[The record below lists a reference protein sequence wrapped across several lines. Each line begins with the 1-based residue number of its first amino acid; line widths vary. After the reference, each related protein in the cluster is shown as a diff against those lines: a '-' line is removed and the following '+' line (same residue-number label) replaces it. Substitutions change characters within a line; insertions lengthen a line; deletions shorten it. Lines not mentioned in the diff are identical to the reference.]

1 MVHISKD
8 GKRARANV
16 TALFGHVGLAKVELK
31 NASAG
36 DIVGLC
42 GFEDAFIGET
52 ITDSEERL
60 PIPFVDIDPP
70 TITMKICINDGPLA
84 GREGKLLTAR
94 QVRERLVRETRTN
107 VSILFA
113 DTDVAGHFEI
123 QARGEMQIAI
133 IVEQMRREGF
143 EILVSRPEVIFHRD
157 AAGTLLEP
165 LETLYV
171 DVPNDTLGDILQSLA
186 GRKAEITHMEHNP
199 HSVTVQAV
207 VPTRGL
213 IGYQG
218 ELLTDTRGTAIM
230 LPKPRI
236 QKMKPD
242 ALDRLLLHE
251 LFHVL
256 SRNAPELRRDLY
268 RIIGF
273 HVCDPMALPPAM
285 ADLKLTN
292 PDAPLIDCRIEL
304 TDDGE
309 ACWAAPILYSSSA
322 TYDAVKKPPLF
333 QYLTFRLMKLE
344 EHDGRWRPLVKDG
357 DPALIDPAQSK
368 SFADQI
374 GQNTKYII
382 HPDEV
387 LADNFVFLVMQTE
400 KLPSPEIIERMGE
413 RLRGK

>member
-1 MVHISKD
+1 MLRTLALRTLVMTVALIVINTELLAD
-8 GKRARANV
+8 EPL
-16 TALFGHVGLAKVELK
+16 TADTQLEF
-31 NASAG
+31 ASLETG
-36 DIVGLC
+36 RTLVSTRDT
-42 GFEDAFIGET
+42 FIGALSRF
-52 ITDSEERL
+52 D
-60 PIPFVDIDPP
+60 
-70 TITMKICINDGPLA
+70 
-84 GREGKLLTAR
+84 R
-94 QVRERLVRETRTN
+94 QVRLQADGEATEAALLEFLAREVVAWDDAATGNDPVEATTRTLITQSIERLRPKLESFRIPLPKTVLLVQ
-107 VSILFA
+107 VSGKEEA
-113 DTDVAGHFEI
+113 N
-123 QARGEMQIAI
+123 
-133 IVEQMRREGF
+133 
-143 EILVSRPEVIFHRD
+143 
-157 AAGTLLEP
+157 AA
-165 LETLYV
+165 Y
-171 DVPNDTLGDILQSLA
+171 
-186 GRKAEITHMEHNP
+186 
-199 HSVTVQAV
+199 
-207 VPTRGL
+207 
-213 IGYQG
+213 
-218 ELLTDTRGTAIM
+218 TRGTAIM
-230 LPKPRI
+230 LPKSRI
-236 QKMKPD
+236 QKLKPD

-309 ACWAAPILYSSSA
+309 TCWAAPILYSSSA

-344 EHDGRWRPLVKDG
+344 EHDGRWRPLLKVG
-357 DPALIDPAQSK
+357 EPILIDPAQSK

-400 KLPSPEIIERMGE
+400 KLPSPEIIERMSE

>member
-1 MVHISKD
+1 MLRTLALRTLVMTVALIVINTELLAD
-8 GKRARANV
+8 EPL
-16 TALFGHVGLAKVELK
+16 TADTQLEF
-31 NASAG
+31 ASLETG
-36 DIVGLC
+36 RTLVSTRDT
-42 GFEDAFIGET
+42 FIGALSRF
-52 ITDSEERL
+52 D
-60 PIPFVDIDPP
+60 
-70 TITMKICINDGPLA
+70 
-84 GREGKLLTAR
+84 R
-94 QVRERLVRETRTN
+94 QVRLQTDGEATEAALLEFLAREVVAWDDAATGNDPVEATTRTLITQSIERLRPKLESFRIPLPKTVLL
-107 VSILFA
+107 V
-113 DTDVAGHFEI
+113 
-123 QARGEMQIAI
+123 
-133 IVEQMRREGF
+133 QMSGKE
-143 EILVSRPEVIFHRD
+143 EAN
-157 AAGTLLEP
+157 AA
-165 LETLYV
+165 Y
-171 DVPNDTLGDILQSLA
+171 
-186 GRKAEITHMEHNP
+186 
-199 HSVTVQAV
+199 
-207 VPTRGL
+207 
-213 IGYQG
+213 
-218 ELLTDTRGTAIM
+218 TRGTAIM
-230 LPKPRI
+230 LPKSRI
-236 QKMKPD
+236 QKLKPD

-309 ACWAAPILYSSSA
+309 TCWAAPILYSSSA

-344 EHDGRWRPLVKDG
+344 EHDGRWRPLLKEG
-357 DPALIDPAQSK
+357 EPILIDPAQSK

-400 KLPSPEIIERMGE
+400 KLPSPEIIERMSE

>member
-1 MVHISKD
+1 MLRTLALRTLVMTVALIVINTELLAD
-8 GKRARANV
+8 EPL
-16 TALFGHVGLAKVELK
+16 TADTQLEF
-31 NASAG
+31 ASLETG
-36 DIVGLC
+36 RTLVSTRDT
-42 GFEDAFIGET
+42 FIGALSRF
-52 ITDSEERL
+52 D
-60 PIPFVDIDPP
+60 
-70 TITMKICINDGPLA
+70 
-84 GREGKLLTAR
+84 R
-94 QVRERLVRETRTN
+94 QVRLQTDGEATEAALLEFLAREVVAWDDAATGNDPVEATTRTLITQSIERLRPKLESFRIPLPKTVLLVQ
-107 VSILFA
+107 VSGKEEA
-113 DTDVAGHFEI
+113 N
-123 QARGEMQIAI
+123 
-133 IVEQMRREGF
+133 
-143 EILVSRPEVIFHRD
+143 
-157 AAGTLLEP
+157 AA
-165 LETLYV
+165 Y
-171 DVPNDTLGDILQSLA
+171 
-186 GRKAEITHMEHNP
+186 
-199 HSVTVQAV
+199 
-207 VPTRGL
+207 
-213 IGYQG
+213 
-218 ELLTDTRGTAIM
+218 TRGTAIM

-309 ACWAAPILYSSSA
+309 TCWAAPILYSSSA

-344 EHDGRWRPLVKDG
+344 EHDGRWRPLLKVG
-357 DPALIDPAQSK
+357 EPILIDPAQSK

-400 KLPSPEIIERMGE
+400 KLPSPEIIERMSE

>member
-1 MVHISKD
+1 MLRTLALRTLVMTVALIVINTELLAD
-8 GKRARANV
+8 EPL
-16 TALFGHVGLAKVELK
+16 TADTQLEF
-31 NASAG
+31 ASLETG
-36 DIVGLC
+36 RTLVSTRDT
-42 GFEDAFIGET
+42 FIGALSRF
-52 ITDSEERL
+52 D
-60 PIPFVDIDPP
+60 
-70 TITMKICINDGPLA
+70 
-84 GREGKLLTAR
+84 R
-94 QVRERLVRETRTN
+94 QVRLQTDGEATEAALLEFLAREVVAWDDAATGNDPVEATTRTLITQSIERLRPKLESFRIPLPKTVLLVQ
-107 VSILFA
+107 VSGKEEA
-113 DTDVAGHFEI
+113 N
-123 QARGEMQIAI
+123 
-133 IVEQMRREGF
+133 
-143 EILVSRPEVIFHRD
+143 
-157 AAGTLLEP
+157 AA
-165 LETLYV
+165 Y
-171 DVPNDTLGDILQSLA
+171 
-186 GRKAEITHMEHNP
+186 
-199 HSVTVQAV
+199 
-207 VPTRGL
+207 
-213 IGYQG
+213 
-218 ELLTDTRGTAIM
+218 TRGTAIM

-236 QKMKPD
+236 QKLKPD

-309 ACWAAPILYSSSA
+309 TCWAAPILYSSSA

-344 EHDGRWRPLVKDG
+344 EHDGRWRPLLKVG
-357 DPALIDPAQSK
+357 EPILIDPAQSK

>member
-1 MVHISKD
+1 MLRTLALRTLVMTVALIVI
-8 GKRARANV
+8 N
-16 TALFGHVGLAKVELK
+16 TALLADEPLTADTQLEF
-31 NASAG
+31 ASLETG
-36 DIVGLC
+36 RTLVSTRDT
-42 GFEDAFIGET
+42 FIGALSRF
-52 ITDSEERL
+52 D
-60 PIPFVDIDPP
+60 
-70 TITMKICINDGPLA
+70 
-84 GREGKLLTAR
+84 R
-94 QVRERLVRETRTN
+94 QVRLQTNGEATEAALLEFLAREVVAWDDAATGNDPVEATTRTLITQSIERLRPKLESFRIPLPKTVLLVQ
-107 VSILFA
+107 VSGKEEA
-113 DTDVAGHFEI
+113 N
-123 QARGEMQIAI
+123 
-133 IVEQMRREGF
+133 
-143 EILVSRPEVIFHRD
+143 
-157 AAGTLLEP
+157 AA
-165 LETLYV
+165 Y
-171 DVPNDTLGDILQSLA
+171 
-186 GRKAEITHMEHNP
+186 
-199 HSVTVQAV
+199 
-207 VPTRGL
+207 
-213 IGYQG
+213 
-218 ELLTDTRGTAIM
+218 TRGTAIM
-230 LPKPRI
+230 LPKSRI
-236 QKMKPD
+236 QKLKPD

-309 ACWAAPILYSSSA
+309 TCWAAPILYSSSA

-344 EHDGRWRPLVKDG
+344 EHDGRWRPLLKEG
-357 DPALIDPAQSK
+357 EPILIDPAQSK

-400 KLPSPEIIERMGE
+400 KLPSPEIIERMSE

>member
-1 MVHISKD
+1 MLRTLALRTLVMTVALIVINTELLAD
-8 GKRARANV
+8 EPL
-16 TALFGHVGLAKVELK
+16 TADTQLEF
-31 NASAG
+31 ASLETG
-36 DIVGLC
+36 RTLVSTRDT
-42 GFEDAFIGET
+42 FIGALSRF
-52 ITDSEERL
+52 D
-60 PIPFVDIDPP
+60 
-70 TITMKICINDGPLA
+70 
-84 GREGKLLTAR
+84 R
-94 QVRERLVRETRTN
+94 QVRLQTDGEATEAALLEFLAREVVAWDDAATGNDPVEATTRTLITQSIERLRPKLESFRIPLPKTVLLVQ
-107 VSILFA
+107 VSGKEEA
-113 DTDVAGHFEI
+113 N
-123 QARGEMQIAI
+123 
-133 IVEQMRREGF
+133 
-143 EILVSRPEVIFHRD
+143 
-157 AAGTLLEP
+157 AA
-165 LETLYV
+165 Y
-171 DVPNDTLGDILQSLA
+171 
-186 GRKAEITHMEHNP
+186 
-199 HSVTVQAV
+199 
-207 VPTRGL
+207 
-213 IGYQG
+213 
-218 ELLTDTRGTAIM
+218 TRGTAIM

-344 EHDGRWRPLVKDG
+344 EHDGRWRPLLKVG
-357 DPALIDPAQSK
+357 EPILIDPAQSK

-400 KLPSPEIIERMGE
+400 KLPSPEIIERMSE

>member
-1 MVHISKD
+1 MLRTLALRTLVMTVALIVINTELLAD
-8 GKRARANV
+8 EPL
-16 TALFGHVGLAKVELK
+16 TADTQLEF
-31 NASAG
+31 ASLETG
-36 DIVGLC
+36 RTLVSTRDT
-42 GFEDAFIGET
+42 FIGALSRF
-52 ITDSEERL
+52 D
-60 PIPFVDIDPP
+60 
-70 TITMKICINDGPLA
+70 
-84 GREGKLLTAR
+84 R
-94 QVRERLVRETRTN
+94 QVRLQADGEATEAALLEFLAREVVAWDDAATGNDPVEATTRTLITQSIERLRPKLESFRIPLPKTVLLVQ
-107 VSILFA
+107 VSGKEEA
-113 DTDVAGHFEI
+113 N
-123 QARGEMQIAI
+123 
-133 IVEQMRREGF
+133 
-143 EILVSRPEVIFHRD
+143 
-157 AAGTLLEP
+157 AA
-165 LETLYV
+165 Y
-171 DVPNDTLGDILQSLA
+171 
-186 GRKAEITHMEHNP
+186 
-199 HSVTVQAV
+199 
-207 VPTRGL
+207 
-213 IGYQG
+213 
-218 ELLTDTRGTAIM
+218 TRGTAIM

-236 QKMKPD
+236 QKLKPD

-344 EHDGRWRPLVKDG
+344 EHDGRWRPLLKEGEPV
-357 DPALIDPAQSK
+357 LIDPAQSK

-400 KLPSPEIIERMGE
+400 KLPSPEIIERMSE

>member
-1 MVHISKD
+1 MLRTLALRTLVMTVALIVINTELLAD
-8 GKRARANV
+8 EPL
-16 TALFGHVGLAKVELK
+16 TADTQLEF
-31 NASAG
+31 ASLETG
-36 DIVGLC
+36 RTLVSTRDT
-42 GFEDAFIGET
+42 FIGALSRF
-52 ITDSEERL
+52 D
-60 PIPFVDIDPP
+60 
-70 TITMKICINDGPLA
+70 
-84 GREGKLLTAR
+84 R
-94 QVRERLVRETRTN
+94 QVRLQTDGEATEAALLEFLAREVVAWDDAATGNDPVEATTRTLITQSIERLRPKLESFRIPLPKTVLLVQ
-107 VSILFA
+107 VSGKEEA
-113 DTDVAGHFEI
+113 N
-123 QARGEMQIAI
+123 
-133 IVEQMRREGF
+133 
-143 EILVSRPEVIFHRD
+143 
-157 AAGTLLEP
+157 AA
-165 LETLYV
+165 Y
-171 DVPNDTLGDILQSLA
+171 
-186 GRKAEITHMEHNP
+186 
-199 HSVTVQAV
+199 
-207 VPTRGL
+207 
-213 IGYQG
+213 
-218 ELLTDTRGTAIM
+218 TRGTAIM
-230 LPKPRI
+230 LPKSRI
-236 QKMKPD
+236 QKLKPD

-344 EHDGRWRPLVKDG
+344 EHDGRWRPLLKVG
-357 DPALIDPAQSK
+357 EPILIDPAQSK